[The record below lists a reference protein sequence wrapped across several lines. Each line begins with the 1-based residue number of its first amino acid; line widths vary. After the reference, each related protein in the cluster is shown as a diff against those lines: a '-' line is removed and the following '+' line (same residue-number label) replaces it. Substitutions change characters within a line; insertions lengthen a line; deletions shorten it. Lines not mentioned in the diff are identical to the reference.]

1 MTQPQGDPVPD
12 PPVEDILPVVE
23 GVTPGGDPNLPALLE
38 MRGIVKVFP
47 GVRALDG
54 VDLQVRAGEVH
65 CLLGQ
70 NGAGKSTLIKVLAGA
85 HRPDDGEIR
94 WDDEPVQLA
103 NPLAAVRHGISTI
116 YQELDLVDGLSVTE
130 NIFLGHELSAAGFS
144 NRQGMRKRTRDLLT
158 RLGHPEI
165 RASDEVRHL
174 SAAQKQI
181 VSMARALSHDVRLII
196 MDEPSAVL
204 DPDGVENLFRLV
216 NDLRR
221 DGVAVI
227 YISHRLD
234 EIRRI
239 GDRITVL
246 KDGRTVGTNLP
257 AGTPTNDL
265 IRLMT
270 GRSIEYVFP
279 QRPGVPADAPLVLTV
294 DGLSRR
300 GEFSDVSLSVRAG
313 EIVGIAGL
321 VGAGRSEVLETIYG
335 ARRAESGT
343 VTVDGKSIH
352 RSVTS
357 AVAAGI
363 GLCPEERKTQGLLL
377 MEPVFQ
383 NVSVSSMRRF
393 SVAGFLRRGAEFA
406 AAKVRT
412 EELDVRPADPARI
425 VRTLSGGNQQKVV
438 LARWLL
444 KGCRVLM
451 LDEPTRGVD
460 VGARAEIYAVIRQL
474 ADSGIAVLVVSSEIE
489 EVLGL
494 ADRVLVMAEGRVL
507 YSGEAGQIDEQGV
520 LDLVM
525 RGRAA

>member
-1 MTQPQGDPVPD
+1 MAETPSTSVPAQAGSGA
-12 PPVEDILPVVE
+12 V
-23 GVTPGGDPNLPALLE
+23 LLE
-38 MRGIVKVFP
+38 MSGIVKTFP

-85 HRPDDGEIR
+85 HRPDEGEIR
-94 WDDEPVQLA
+94 WEGQEITLA
-103 NPLAAVRHGISTI
+103 SPIAAVRNGIATI

-130 NIFLGHELSAAGFS
+130 NVWLGHEDATAGFD
-144 NRQGMRKRTRDLLT
+144 RRGPMRKQTRELLT

-165 RASDEVRHL
+165 RVTDEVRHL

-181 VSMARALSHDVRLII
+181 VSMARALSHEVRLII

-204 DPDGVENLFRLV
+204 DPGGVENLFRLV

-221 DGVAVI
+221 SGVAVV

-246 KDGRTVGTNLP
+246 KDGRTVATNL
-257 AGTPTNDL
+257 AVSDTPTKDL

-279 QRPGVPADAPLVLTV
+279 PRPGVPADAPEVLSV
-294 DGLSRR
+294 QGLSRR
-300 GEFSDVSLSVRAG
+300 GEFTGVDLSVRAG

-335 ARRAESGT
+335 ARKADEGIVS
-343 VTVDGKSIH
+343 VDGAKVR
-352 RSVTS
+352 RSVS
-357 AVAAGI
+357 AAVDAGI
-363 GLCPEERKTQGLLL
+363 GLCPEERKAQALLM
-377 MEPVFQ
+377 MEPVYR
-383 NVSVSSMRRF
+383 NVSVSSMTRF
-393 SVAGFLRRGAEFA
+393 ATAGFLRRGAERA
-406 AAKVRT
+406 AARQHT
-412 EELDVRPADPARI
+412 AALQVRPDDPDRM

-444 KGCRVLM
+444 RGCRVLL

-460 VGARAEIYAVIRQL
+460 VGARSEIYAVIRQL
-474 ADSGIAVLVVSSEIE
+474 ADSGIAVVVVSSEIE

-494 ADRVLVMAEGRVL
+494 ADRVLVMTDGTVVH
-507 YSGEAGQIDEQGV
+507 SGAATEIDEHGV

-525 RGRAA
+525 KGHAA